1 MKKMKKQ
8 NVLLQN
14 TIEENRLSA
23 EHSNTIIYDTLY
35 EEINILSKRI
45 DDEINHRQ
53 NSITSTQNNI
63 ETLERKTDSRL
74 DKLHD
79 MIKNQIK

>member
-8 NVLLQN
+8 NRLLQN

-23 EHSNTIIYDTLY
+23 ESSDSVVYDNLY
-35 EEINILSKRI
+35 KEVEELSKRI
-45 DDEINHRQ
+45 ETEINHRQ
-53 NSITSTQNNI
+53 NSITTTQNNI
-63 ETLERKTDSRL
+63 ENVERKTDSRL

-79 MIKNQIK
+79 MIKNQK